1 MHRNKNLSATSFTS
15 RNPLY
20 SAHFT
25 YSRLSQTHKPFFCN
39 LLLDPSIL
47 SNIFCL
53 VPIYPD
59 LSLWEETGRMSATF
73 AVAHLTVMVSANA
86 QPQKREI
93 MGGSFIVMT
102 VTALDRVIL
111 IMTPMMIV
119 WKLWIDMM
127 KCVRYITGFTV
138 VLYLSVLSGGLTVFK
153 CFEAGIFSI
162 QKPTRRSQTHKM
174 GQQKKVALT

>member
-1 MHRNKNLSATSFTS
+1 
-15 RNPLY
+15 
-20 SAHFT
+20 
-25 YSRLSQTHKPFFCN
+25 
-39 LLLDPSIL
+39 
-47 SNIFCL
+47 
-53 VPIYPD
+53 
-59 LSLWEETGRMSATF
+59 MSATF

-138 VLYLSVLSGGLTVFK
+138 VLYLSVLSG
-153 CFEAGIFSI
+153 
-162 QKPTRRSQTHKM
+162 
-174 GQQKKVALT
+174 